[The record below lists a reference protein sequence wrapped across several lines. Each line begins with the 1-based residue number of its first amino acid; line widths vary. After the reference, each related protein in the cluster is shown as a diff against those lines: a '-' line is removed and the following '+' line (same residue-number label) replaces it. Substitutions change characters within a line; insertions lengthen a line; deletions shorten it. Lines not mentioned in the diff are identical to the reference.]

1 MALTIKNR
9 IGQGLVEVG
18 RNAALLRKLGEGKPG
33 EEDDE
38 EIIKRLLR
46 SLDRSPDLFSQL
58 TRGPGTNSL
67 GRRPR

>member
-33 EEDDE
+33 EVPEDDE
-38 EIIKRLLR
+38 EIVKRLLR
-46 SLDRSPDLFSQL
+46 SLEL
-58 TRGPGTNSL
+58 THGPGTNSL

>member
-46 SLDRSPDLFSQL
+46 SLEL
-58 TRGPGTNSL
+58 THGPGTNSL

>member
-33 EEDDE
+33 EKDDE

-46 SLDRSPDLFSQL
+46 SLEL
-58 TRGPGTNSL
+58 THGPGTNSL